1 MLLPITSVNSQ
12 NCQNLLQQLPSPKS
26 YQGYQCVLDSE
37 NNFTTSSISRKYIRV
52 QTSQYTDIQFAQGSC
67 SEQILMNPNYIQ
79 QLNDIYID
87 FNGSQGQIIA
97 YAQISFDSDFNLQNG
112 NYPTVIG
119 ILAYDN
125 NGHNYLFTEVQINQQ
140 NSQQKCQNNYYKS
153 SEYQLIPLSPDT
165 SQFTFQTYHHPGNIP
180 NIMSNIQL
188 MVYFKCPI
196 GCSQCSNTGNC
207 SACVPNYT
215 LKNNYCYLN
224 CNSNQYAIITDLN
237 STEQICQLCD
247 PSCLTCFGSSTT
259 CTSCANSY
267 FLNNNQQC
275 QQCDQSCLNCIGDSK
290 SCTVCSNSYYPLIT
304 GLQQSAYQCFQTCP
318 NNYFLINNQCQQCDQ
333 SCLTCTGNSYNCT
346 QCANTYFALYSSP
359 TDQTFRCYQICPN
372 GYNLQQNQ
380 CQICLQFSS
389 IVCQNCAATCRSC
402 QKGQTNNCMDCYQTM
417 NLNGSTC
424 VCKNNQ
430 DQRNSFYQCSY
441 DNYAV
446 VQGTFD
452 GSSPTLIL
460 EFGSQLVQINNLLC
474 NQVFDSSTLNLLGT
488 NSICKI
494 SSTQIIVSLSNDA
507 IIMVN
512 STISFNTQAKVLQF
526 QGYQNP
532 IDTFFLTQVV
542 QQQVAIPSVNI
553 QYNNVVNSCDDI
565 IFQIQNVQNDAKRGF
580 LQLQWSVTP
589 TQNFDDLTIQNIN
602 SLIQTANSQQS
613 QTLVISKYIIPPNSS
628 ISIDLQYTLKV
639 YQSNTLT
646 FTTYNQKSKQVIIQ
660 SIQNKYPPIYRY
672 MGLQF
677 IFSFFVQI
685 CDQSGANI
693 TQEPLDVQITSN
705 NMPSLSQTQNQ
716 FTGQQIE
723 IDVKP
728 YSIPQMIKP
737 LIQNA
742 SDKVNLNSSQK
753 LQLPFNNIKQS
764 KYNLSCIQQQ
774 DLSSKPSQIVFPL
787 PQQLK
792 EVQLLQKS
800 NQYQENQSPT
810 LFPSPLLFQA
820 KSQNIGNLI
829 QQDLVLES
837 QTIAQSNF
845 QNQLDKEANDIIN
858 WNTPQN
864 TKSIFFSINK
874 IKQQEGLNSQH
885 SETINDCKINQ
896 NIFENIN
903 NQKRQENDQENKQVI
918 QKDNQNTGDIIK
930 NKSEDQIVK
939 EEDTEALK
947 DKETSVIS
955 GQPEQNSNKKISS
968 FFIMFGFDFVA
979 ISTLNSI
986 ISILIFTLVARQ
998 NKNKLVLKM
1007 YNLLSIKDKLQRL
1020 DL

>member
-389 IVCQNCAATCRSC
+389 I
-402 QKGQTNNCMDCYQTM
+402 
-417 NLNGSTC
+417 
-424 VCKNNQ
+424 
-430 DQRNSFYQCSY
+430 
-441 DNYAV
+441 
-446 VQGTFD
+446 
-452 GSSPTLIL
+452 
-460 EFGSQLVQINNLLC
+460 
-474 NQVFDSSTLNLLGT
+474 
-488 NSICKI
+488 
-494 SSTQIIVSLSNDA
+494 
-507 IIMVN
+507 
-512 STISFNTQAKVLQF
+512 
-526 QGYQNP
+526 
-532 IDTFFLTQVV
+532 
-542 QQQVAIPSVNI
+542 
-553 QYNNVVNSCDDI
+553 
-565 IFQIQNVQNDAKRGF
+565 
-580 LQLQWSVTP
+580 
-589 TQNFDDLTIQNIN
+589 NFDDLTIQNIN

-728 YSIPQMIKP
+728 YSIPQSTT
-737 LIQNA
+737 LDIQVQAILDSNQ
-742 SDKVNLNSSQK
+742 SINSSLNISITPQ
-753 LQLPFNNIKQS
+753 LSNLFIAITSGLDGLLPFNNIKQS

-774 DLSSKPSQIVFPL
+774 DLSSSWSSKNCNIASTGQVGGYYCFQPSQIVFPL

-947 DKETSVIS
+947 DKET
-955 GQPEQNSNKKISS
+955 
-968 FFIMFGFDFVA
+968 F
-979 ISTLNSI
+979 
-986 ISILIFTLVARQ
+986 ARQ